1 MRVASWVNDST
12 WRRRWIARPGDF
24 KGFGIG
30 GTVAAPGC
38 AVESGA
44 TRNPHENVDEA
55 RQQAASLRQRA
66 RRLRLRGFGGRA
78 DELEA
83 HAVALHETADAIVAE
98 SHLPPPS
105 A

>member
-44 TRNPHENVDEA
+44 TRNPHENVKP
-55 RQQAASLRQRA
+55 RA
-66 RRLRLRGFGGRA
+66 RRSEAVLEFDAEDVAAAGEGRRYSSVVG
-78 DELEA
+78 DEG
-83 HAVALHETADAIVAE
+83 HPAI
-98 SHLPPPS
+98 
-105 A
+105 